1 MSCRGAI
8 VLILACAGCG
18 IEAPKA
24 PRYETDLY
32 VPLGRE
38 RASGIDLLRGSDYFS
53 GDSTGLEPLRF
64 RLEGEVDPFTVEELL
79 DLEVPTTRIR
89 SGLDDLIF
97 DTPSPRSASFSLE
110 DLSALDLP
118 GNGTP
123 IVVPAFTI
131 DDAVQ
136 VLDPEAA
143 FEWVRFR
150 AGEVRVRLGN
160 RLPVPIGGTGARA
173 LGVRVRNLSSGE
185 IAADLTADQE
195 LAPGADWSGVLPLAG
210 IELERQ
216 VRLEVYGGSA
226 GSGGV
231 PVRIENSAGLDV
243 GLSYSGVAAD
253 SIRAV
258 LAEQN
263 LSLDG
268 SIRLSSD
275 SGIRIRSGRIEAGVI
290 GFSLQNPFPLPAEL
304 TLTLPE
310 LEREATPITQTFAIA
325 AAQNGIPATFLG
337 SIDLADVTWDLA
349 QPTDRLS
356 YRLRG
361 TIAGSGGTVVAL
373 GMSQEAEFATSP
385 ATLRCDDVEGT
396 MTARGISI
404 PAAET
409 AIDPP
414 EGIDRLDFAEAQL
427 ALAVENGVPLP
438 ARAAL
443 RIVGIDPRNGP
454 EIAIALEADIAAGGP
469 DGPRTTRVVFD
480 SVTTD
485 LLALIRSRPRRLR
498 LGGELRVGDGSA
510 LVLIHRSDQVG
521 GSYALE
527 APLRARI
534 GELTYDSD
542 PYRFSIAD
550 QAEEAIQDDV
560 ILATAEGTVENH
572 FPMGLRA
579 EFVFAEE
586 ESGLENPAVRI
597 GPVAVSAA
605 DTDANGRVQASRFSP
620 FTLAVSRED
629 VDFFA
634 RSEVFGRVAFF
645 IEGDS
650 SRLVDVTA
658 DDFVEVKALLRF
670 RVRVAP

>member
-1 MSCRGAI
+1 MRHRRAI
-8 VLILACAGCG
+8 LLLLACAGCG
-18 IEAPKA
+18 LEAPKA

-53 GDSTGLEPLRF
+53 GDSTGVEPLRF
-64 RLEGEVDPFTVEELL
+64 RLDGTIDPFTVDELL
-79 DLEVPTTRIR
+79 DLDVPTTRIQ
-89 SGLDDLIF
+89 SGLDDLTF
-97 DTPSPRSASFSLE
+97 DAPAPRSASFTLE

-118 GNGTP
+118 GNGAP
-123 IVVPAFTI
+123 VVVPAFII

-143 FEWVRFR
+143 FDWVRFR

-173 LGVRVRNLSSGE
+173 LGVRVRNLSSGA
-185 IAADLTADQE
+185 IAADLRADQE
-195 LAPGADWSGVLPLAG
+195 LAPGDDWSGVLPLSG

-243 GLSYSGVAAD
+243 GLSYGGVAAD
-253 SIRAV
+253 SIRAA
-258 LAEQN
+258 LPEQEI
-263 LSLDG
+263 SLDG

-275 SGIRIRSGRIEAGVI
+275 SGIRVRSGRIESGVI
-290 GFSLQNPFPLPAEL
+290 GFSLRNPFPLPAEL
-304 TLTLPE
+304 TLSLPE
-310 LEREATPITQTFAIA
+310 LEREATSIEQTFSIA
-325 AAQNGIPATFLG
+325 AARNGIPATFLG

-373 GMSQEAEFATSP
+373 GLLQQAEFTTSP
-385 ATLRCDDVEGT
+385 ATLRCDDLEGT

-404 PAAET
+404 PSAET
-409 AIDPP
+409 SIDPP
-414 EGIDRLDFAEAQL
+414 EGIDRLDFAQAEL
-427 ALAVENGVPLP
+427 SLEVENGVPLP

-443 RIVGIDPRNGP
+443 QIVGLDPRNGP
-454 EIAIALEADIAAGGP
+454 EVTIGLDADIEAGGL
-469 DGPRTTRVVFD
+469 DGPRTTRLVFD
-480 SVTTD
+480 SATTD

-510 LVLIHRSDQVG
+510 LVLIRRADRVG
-521 GSYALE
+521 GNYALE

-534 GELTYDSD
+534 GELTYESD

-586 ESGLENPAVRI
+586 ESGLGNPAVRI
-597 GPVAVSAA
+597 GPVAVAAA
-605 DTDANGRVQASRFSP
+605 DTDAKGRVQASRFSP
-620 FTLAVSRED
+620 FTLAVSRDD

-634 RSEVFGRVAFF
+634 RDEVFGRVAFF

-658 DDFVEVKALLRF
+658 NDFVEVKALLRF
-670 RVRVAP
+670 RVRVEP